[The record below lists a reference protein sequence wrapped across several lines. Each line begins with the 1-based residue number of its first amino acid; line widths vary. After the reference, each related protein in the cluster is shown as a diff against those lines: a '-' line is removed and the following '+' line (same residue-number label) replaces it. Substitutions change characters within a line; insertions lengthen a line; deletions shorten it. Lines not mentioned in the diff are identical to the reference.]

1 MSDRLV
7 ILGPGRMG
15 LALGYALWQ
24 AEAVE
29 TLAYMGRRPE
39 PPSHPLFMH
48 SSADYVHGLVRPSHG
63 TTALFLAVPD
73 DRISEMAHAIA
84 ELGAAPEGCSAFHL
98 SGVLSTEALTP
109 LHAVGYSVGSFH
121 PLQTVAHSITGAD
134 RLPGS
139 SIAVAGEQL
148 AQRTANRLVAALGCT
163 TINVPVR
170 TRPAYHAA
178 AVMASN
184 YLAGL
189 LGASVRLLSEAGVPE
204 KEALSAILPLA
215 RGTLDNIEEVGLAR
229 AITGPIVRGDSET
242 VGLHM
247 RALGESDR
255 ALYTAMGRELLRQ
268 AQEAGLLDA
277 DQIAEILALIE

>member
-1 MSDRLV
+1 MSDRIV
-7 ILGPGRMG
+7 FIGPGRMG
-15 LALGYALWQ
+15 LALGYALSQ
-24 AEAVE
+24 AEAVDRL
-29 TLAYMGRRPE
+29 TYMGRRPE

-48 SSADYVHGLVRPSHG
+48 STAEYVHGLALPGGG

-73 DRISEMAHAIA
+73 DRISELAHSIA
-84 ELGAAPEGCSAFHL
+84 DLGDAPEGCSAFHL

-109 LHAVGYSVGSFH
+109 LHGVGYSVGSFH
-121 PLQTVAHSITGAD
+121 PLQAVAHPITGAD

-148 AQRTANRLVAALGCT
+148 AQRTAHRLVSALGCS
-163 TINVPVR
+163 TISIPVR
-170 TRPAYHAA
+170 RRPAYHAA

-189 LGASVRLLSEAGVPE
+189 LGASVRLLADAGVPE
-204 KEALSAILPLA
+204 EDALAAILPLA
-215 RGTLDNIEEVGLAR
+215 RGTLANIEEVGLAR

-242 VGLHM
+242 VDLHL

-255 ALYTAMGRELLRQ
+255 ALYSAMGRELLRQ
-268 AQEAGLLDA
+268 ADEAGLLDSNQLA
-277 DQIAEILALIE
+277 QLLALIE